1 MQNRLSYRQ
10 AQADIME
17 NFCDFITDSDW
28 CSVAATI
35 IAAIVAAVIT
45 YVLGRRQNKLQEQQL
60 KIQERQ
66 NDLQEQQV
74 KLQKQ
79 QNEIQEYQTKLQE
92 RQFVAQ
98 GYDVYKRLYILLG
111 NANREIDVFIDE
123 LDELL
128 WEPWHN
134 SDKNALNR
142 KKAHIDNLFKDLKE
156 SYVDYE
162 LKLSEKTFNK
172 AGYLNILNLMSR
184 VLQHTIDSMEKGEV
198 HLSQGPQTIY
208 NVNGDME
215 EGEIQHICS
224 HFKQERMVLN
234 GLYQSLKRFVE
245 LKKEVRCD
253 DSLLESIRAKCKI
266 D

>member
-1 MQNRLSYRQ
+1 M
-10 AQADIME
+10 
-17 NFCDFITDSDW
+17 
-28 CSVAATI
+28 
-35 IAAIVAAVIT
+35 
-45 YVLGRRQNKLQEQQL
+45 
-60 KIQERQ
+60 
-66 NDLQEQQV
+66 
-74 KLQKQ
+74 
-79 QNEIQEYQTKLQE
+79 
-92 RQFVAQ
+92 
-98 GYDVYKRLYILLG
+98 LG

-123 LDELL
+123 LDGLL

-215 EGEIQHICS
+215 EGEIRHICS

-253 DSLLESIRAKCKI
+253 DSLLESISAKCRI